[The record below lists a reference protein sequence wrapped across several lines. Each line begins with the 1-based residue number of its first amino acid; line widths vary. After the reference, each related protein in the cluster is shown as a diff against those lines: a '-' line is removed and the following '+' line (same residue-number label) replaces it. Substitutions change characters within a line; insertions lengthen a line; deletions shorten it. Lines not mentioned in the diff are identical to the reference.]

1 MFFLSVWKLTVF
13 GITRISGKLKKGE
26 KKIIFTLDRWF
37 TGNLR
42 CNLSFNLS
50 SFCFPGS
57 PLFVVISFGSIFFS
71 LNIQVYVTQ
80 AFPLLRTFPQPI
92 LVVSAISL
100 QESLTFGNPYIYH
113 IETGIVYWLFRNWQ
127 KKKLPERHRSSSTE
141 RASDNSCSPFF
152 AFYYGMALHMKHQ
165 DTTTW

>member
-26 KKIIFTLDRWF
+26 KKKIIFTLDRWF

-42 CNLSFNLS
+42 CNLSFNLP

-57 PLFVVISFGSIFFS
+57 PLFVVISFGSIFISIYFH
-71 LNIQVYVTQ
+71 LNIQ
-80 AFPLLRTFPQPI
+80 FPLLRTFPQPI

-100 QESLTFGNPYIYH
+100 QESLTFGNPCIYH

-127 KKKLPERHRSSSTE
+127 KKKKLPERHRSSSTE
-141 RASDNSCSPFF
+141 LASDNS
-152 AFYYGMALHMKHQ
+152 AFYYRMALHMKHQ

>member
-1 MFFLSVWKLTVF
+1 MFFLSVWKLTLF

-50 SFCFPGS
+50 SFCIPGS

-71 LNIQVYVTQ
+71 LNIQLYVTQ

-127 KKKLPERHRSSSTE
+127 KGTE
-141 RASDNSCSPFF
+141 VAVLNGPVTSVAVLFLLF
-152 AFYYGMALHMKHQ
+152 
-165 DTTTW
+165 TTGWHCIWNIRTQPHGN